1 MKIKIKILKK
11 NTLFE
16 NYLYILRN
24 VSSIKEK
31 KKKKKEEEEGGGKGI
46 QLNLLYKM
54 TKIIKKKKKV

>member
-1 MKIKIKILKK
+1 MKIKIKISKK

-31 KKKKKEEEEGGGKGI
+31 KKKKK
-46 QLNLLYKM
+46 
-54 TKIIKKKKKV
+54 KKKKEEEKEFNLTCFIR